1 MDQTL
6 IDTLDVRRF
15 REHVLS
21 ESHEAIEDCL
31 RNPEDTINETEITT
45 EENTETT
52 EEVATAEVIPTTS
65 NATRSGRV
73 PKAVLGNRLIDQI

>member
-1 MDQTL
+1 VQ
-6 IDTLDVRRF
+6 RF

-21 ESHEAIEDCL
+21 ESPEALEDCL
-31 RNPEDTINETEITT
+31 TVNETDITT
-45 EENTETT
+45 EENTET
-52 EEVATAEVIPTTS
+52 AEVIPTTA